1 MQGNILGQ
9 SAGININ
16 GIIEEYK
23 VAAGEKVKAGD
34 FVEFVNQFYGEKE
47 LSSDVQVG
55 TYGLCVVKLSEN
67 KVLIAYNSNVG
78 LGAHLHAMAVTLE
91 NNDVITGVETV
102 IDEQKDSGKRIS
114 AVALNEGSA
123 FLSYIG
129 SNNLN
134 IRKLIFIDMN
144 NNIEVKHTNAL
155 SNTTTY
161 LSTVSIENNKVF
173 SAFNSGA
180 YVYGRIDMI
189 EDDEIKE
196 VVSSTILASVNGATN
211 NVVSSVLLS
220 NDGIFIAHTYGENN
234 LLYGTYCLLGETD
247 ITTVES
253 TAIGSE
259 GVEERVEI
267 SAVKLKENT
276 VLVTGTFSLRF
287 ALFGVV
293 CSIDENNIVS
303 GICTQLISAQEYEGI
318 ENICGFRFSDFRAFI
333 MYEASEYTTT
343 GQSGK
348 FIYGLACTI
357 NNQMITIDRNN
368 PLRLKTGL
376 LTGSQYAFLMS
387 ENTIFLIY
395 NSNLNVTL
403 YQGPKVEKLKNR
415 YNNIL
420 GIAKTSGNSGQVIKV
435 VAPNYYDEREEI

>member
-155 SNTTTY
+155 SNTT
-161 LSTVSIENNKVF
+161 N
-173 SAFNSGA
+173 
-180 YVYGRIDMI
+180 
-189 EDDEIKE
+189 
-196 VVSSTILASVNGATN
+196 
-211 NVVSSVLLS
+211 
-220 NDGIFIAHTYGENN
+220 H
-234 LLYGTYCLLGETD
+234 
-247 ITTVES
+247 
-253 TAIGSE
+253 
-259 GVEERVEI
+259 
-267 SAVKLKENT
+267 
-276 VLVTGTFSLRF
+276 
-287 ALFGVV
+287 
-293 CSIDENNIVS
+293 
-303 GICTQLISAQEYEGI
+303 
-318 ENICGFRFSDFRAFI
+318 
-333 MYEASEYTTT
+333 
-343 GQSGK
+343 
-348 FIYGLACTI
+348 
-357 NNQMITIDRNN
+357 
-368 PLRLKTGL
+368 
-376 LTGSQYAFLMS
+376 
-387 ENTIFLIY
+387 
-395 NSNLNVTL
+395 
-403 YQGPKVEKLKNR
+403 
-415 YNNIL
+415 
-420 GIAKTSGNSGQVIKV
+420 
-435 VAPNYYDEREEI
+435 